1 VERVQ
6 DGRVFLAGDAAH
18 VMPPYGGFGG
28 NCGIHDAH
36 NLAWKLA
43 MVVKGQAAGS
53 LLSTYE
59 PERMPAEKF
68 TTEQAYTRYVTRE
81 ATYLGTEGMQP
92 QENDLNIELGH
103 RYHSSA
109 VIPEPDENGCS
120 HENPREAKGKPR
132 SRAPHVW
139 LSQDVSTLDLFG
151 SKFVLLTGGGGV
163 SWLTA
168 TSTLPIDAH
177 RLEQTE
183 FPEAYGITDT
193 GAVLV
198 RPDGFVAWR
207 AKTAGSASA
216 ELLKGVL
223 GRLLGR

>member
-1 VERVQ
+1 MHWKATADVAERVQ

-43 MVVKGQAAGS
+43 MVVKGHAAES

-59 PERMPAEKF
+59 PERMPAGKF

-109 VIPEPDENGCS
+109 VIPEPYENGCS
-120 HENPREAKGKPR
+120 HENPREAKGKPG

-139 LSQDVSTLDLFG
+139 LSEDVSTLDLFG
-151 SKFVLLTGGGGV
+151 SRFVLLTGGAGALWVVRLRHCRSTRTDWSRPNFRRRMV
-163 SWLTA
+163 SPT
-168 TSTLPIDAH
+168 
-177 RLEQTE
+177 
-183 FPEAYGITDT
+183 
-193 GAVLV
+193 
-198 RPDGFVAWR
+198 VARCW
-207 AKTAGSASA
+207 
-216 ELLKGVL
+216 
-223 GRLLGR
+223 